1 MNVLLDT
8 HAFLWWISD
17 SPKLSALARE
27 VMSDG
32 NNVLYFSAASGWEI
46 AIKAQLGRLQLPNDL
61 ESFIPEQL
69 AANNMTVLP
78 VQLHHALHVSM
89 LPRYHRDPF
98 DRILIA
104 QSQVESLPL
113 VTVDAKI
120 SRYAVDIIW

>member
-1 MNVLLDT
+1 MKVLLDT

-61 ESFIPEQL
+61 KSFIPEQPGSPDL
-69 AANNMTVLP
+69 VDNELSKHLFLIVTL
-78 VQLHHALHVSM
+78 L
-89 LPRYHRDPF
+89 
-98 DRILIA
+98 ILFGC
-104 QSQVESLPL
+104 L
-113 VTVDAKI
+113 
-120 SRYAVDIIW
+120 IIKRRM

>member
-1 MNVLLDT
+1 
-8 HAFLWWISD
+8 
-17 SPKLSALARE
+17 
-27 VMSDG
+27 
-32 NNVLYFSAASGWEI
+32 
-46 AIKAQLGRLQLPNDL
+46 
-61 ESFIPEQL
+61 
-69 AANNMTVLP
+69 MTVLP
-78 VQLHHALHVSM
+78 VQLHHALHVST

>member
-1 MNVLLDT
+1 MKVLLDT

-17 SPKLSALARE
+17 SPKLSALARD

-46 AIKAQLGRLQLPNDL
+46 AIKAQLGRLQLPTDL

-69 AANNMTVLP
+69 AVNNMTVLP
-78 VQLHHALHVSM
+78 VQLHHALHVST

>member
-1 MNVLLDT
+1 MRVLLDT

-17 SPKLSALARE
+17 SPRLSALARE
-27 VMSDG
+27 VMSDS
-32 NNVLYFSAASGWEI
+32 NNVLYFSVASGWEI

-61 ESFIPEQL
+61 GSFIPEQL

-78 VQLHHALHVSM
+78 VQLHHALHVST
-89 LPRYHRDPF
+89 LSRYHRDPF